1 MPFQVFFFS
10 IAFRYSAVFAYGLE
24 LGRSHWFN
32 SSIPALVR
40 SLLDGTARALR
51 ARTARENSANFR
63 SALPPMAPGGR
74 LSFTTASQAVI
85 SAASAISFR
94 LLIFRWEMNSTITAI
109 AQHVDAVV
117 RLLPSPIEVLASGQ
131 RQQNSQGQRF
141 THVYDHLTDR
151 RQDRRALPSGNL
163 KDPLLALHE
172 RYTSQLVL
180 ATLTPLTT
188 GRRGNAR
195 NNKPKDSREETDE
208 VYPATFTLNR
218 LVARALLSILL
229 APPEVQTLIDSLWTL
244 PLKKLQQQQQDD
256 GDECTATSFSGAQ
269 PSVENTKIHSPLPP
283 SPAATLISPR
293 SPTHF
298 VAARQELCDSIH
310 NLHDAVTQ
318 LHRNFRTAVT
328 AFRRILA
335 AAVDAAGRGGG
346 GDGGYFR
353 DDPLFDGRGTDLNV

>member
-117 RLLPSPIEVLASGQ
+117 RLLPSPIEVPALFYFLLT
-131 RQQNSQGQRF
+131 RF
-141 THVYDHLTDR
+141 
-151 RQDRRALPSGNL
+151 
-163 KDPLLALHE
+163 
-172 RYTSQLVL
+172 
-180 ATLTPLTT
+180 
-188 GRRGNAR
+188 
-195 NNKPKDSREETDE
+195 
-208 VYPATFTLNR
+208 
-218 LVARALLSILL
+218 
-229 APPEVQTLIDSLWTL
+229 
-244 PLKKLQQQQQDD
+244 
-256 GDECTATSFSGAQ
+256 
-269 PSVENTKIHSPLPP
+269 IH
-283 SPAATLISPR
+283 
-293 SPTHF
+293 
-298 VAARQELCDSIH
+298 
-310 NLHDAVTQ
+310 LHDFF
-318 LHRNFRTAVT
+318 LHSMASKFR
-328 AFRRILA
+328 
-335 AAVDAAGRGGG
+335 
-346 GDGGYFR
+346 
-353 DDPLFDGRGTDLNV
+353 